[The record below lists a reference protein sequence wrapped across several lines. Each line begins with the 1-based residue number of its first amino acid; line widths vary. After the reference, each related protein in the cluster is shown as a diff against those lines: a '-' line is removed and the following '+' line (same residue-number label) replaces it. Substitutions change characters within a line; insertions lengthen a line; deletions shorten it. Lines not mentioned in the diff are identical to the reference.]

1 LLLFE
6 IQMNDRLLSMYLFVR
21 VARSGTFSG
30 AARATGMSQP
40 TVSRIVSDLEKQVG
54 VALLTRTT
62 RAVTLTEAGAEY
74 VRRAEAILA
83 AVEEA
88 DHAARGSGE
97 LRGLLRVGMST
108 SFVMRTVLPR
118 LAQFT
123 DAHPALR
130 IEFVLADHRQ
140 DLVSE
145 SVDVAV
151 RIGPLSDSTGAV
163 ARKIGVTPR
172 VLAASPA
179 YLQSAG
185 VPRKPDDLSGH
196 TLIAGP
202 AGRGPDAWSFRRN
215 GISKTVRVD
224 ARFVFDSNEA
234 GVAAAVAGLGI
245 VSSGLLGCAQEL
257 QAGVLARV
265 LQDWDIGSG
274 DIHAILPAGRA
285 AKPSARLFANFMASL
300 LGDEIS
306 EVHPRGAAA
315 PPNAS
320 NLPD

>member
-1 LLLFE
+1 
-6 IQMNDRLLSMYLFVR
+6 MYLFVR

-40 TVSRIVSDLEKQVG
+40 TVSRIVGDLEKQVG
-54 VALLTRTT
+54 VSLLTRTT

-74 VRRAEAILA
+74 VKRAEAILA

-108 SFVMRTVLPR
+108 SFAVRMVLPK
-118 LAQFT
+118 LALFT
-123 DAHPALR
+123 DAHPALK

-179 YLQSAG
+179 YLKRAG
-185 VPRKPDDLSGH
+185 VPRKPQDLSGH

-202 AGRGPDAWSFRRN
+202 AGRGLDAWSFRKN
-215 GISKTVRVD
+215 GVATTVRVE
-224 ARFVFDSNEA
+224 ARFTLDSNEA
-234 GVAAAVAGLGI
+234 GVAAAVEGLGI

-257 QAGVLARV
+257 HEGALVRV
-265 LQDWDIGSG
+265 LKSWDIGSG
-274 DIHAILPAGRA
+274 DVHAILPAGRA
-285 AKPSARLFANFMASL
+285 AKPSARAFVNFTMSL
-300 LGDEIS
+300 LGKANGTAIT
-306 EVHPRGAAA
+306 G
-315 PPNAS
+315 
-320 NLPD
+320 